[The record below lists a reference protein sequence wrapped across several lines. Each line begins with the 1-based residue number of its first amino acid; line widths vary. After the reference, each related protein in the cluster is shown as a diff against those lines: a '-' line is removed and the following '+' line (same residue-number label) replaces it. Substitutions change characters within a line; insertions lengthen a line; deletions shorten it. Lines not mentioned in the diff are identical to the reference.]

1 MDKKYANWSERRN
14 LLIKLQGLLL
24 QYFPKED
31 YNVIIFGSYIR
42 ADFDVGKSDIDII
55 VYAEDEKKQEKVG
68 GFVKKFFQKEEI
80 SSDVLLYSFNPFGFI
95 FLFGIMN
102 GYKLTEYYPRTL
114 KAELYQIH
122 KCYERYLRE
131 KNEEKKYD
139 RWKRILEKG

>member
-14 LLIKLQGLLL
+14 LLIKLQGQLL

-42 ADFDVGKSDIDII
+42 ADFDVRKSDIDII

-80 SSDVLLYSFNPFGFI
+80 SSDVLLYSFNPFSPP
-95 FLFGIMN
+95 LASAT
-102 GYKLTEYYPRTL
+102 LTF
-114 KAELYQIH
+114 
-122 KCYERYLRE
+122 
-131 KNEEKKYD
+131 D
-139 RWKRILEKG
+139 LEKFWAKLGSLPST